1 VILARWSRKQKCRKL
16 PLLHLPRRGEEQRR
30 GLVLPLQ
37 AAFRQIVSDH
47 QKFTPA
53 AKIFKRCAANST
65 LLFTFC
71 ASTGVFCGGFSLTPE
86 SHAADT
92 KLTIAMLRSATQTPY
107 YVAAEAG
114 FYKNYGLNV
123 LPVQFS
129 GGTQGIMALVAG
141 DVQINT
147 SGGPAAI
154 NARLK
159 GGNVILV
166 GTNVGVFPY
175 ILYTAGGINKAEDLK
190 GKRVGVSGL
199 GGVTHFAM
207 IYALKKLGLNPETDA
222 TMTVIGS
229 PVHGS
234 PLWSA
239 ERLRRLWSSRRNR

>member
-1 VILARWSRKQKCRKL
+1 MAKSIFLWVVWLTVQIS
-16 PLLHLPRRGEEQRR
+16 LHAFILPR
-30 GLVLPLQ
+30 
-37 AAFRQIVSDH
+37 
-47 QKFTPA
+47 
-53 AKIFKRCAANST
+53 
-65 LLFTFC
+65 
-71 ASTGVFCGGFSLTPE
+71 E

-114 FYKNYGLNV
+114 FYKNYGLDV

>member
-1 VILARWSRKQKCRKL
+1 V
-16 PLLHLPRRGEEQRR
+16 LL
-30 GLVLPLQ
+30 LQ
-37 AAFRQIVSDH
+37 ANFRQIVSDH
-47 QKFTPA
+47 QKFASA
-53 AKIFKRCAANST
+53 AKILKRCAANSI
-65 LLFTFC
+65 LLSTFC
-71 ASTGVFCGGFSLTPE
+71 ASTGVFFGGFSLTPE

-107 YVAAEAG
+107 YVAVESG
-114 FYKNYGLNV
+114 LYKNYGLDV

-129 GGTQGIMALVAG
+129 GGTQAIMALVAG

-175 ILYTAGGINKAEDLK
+175 ILYTAAGINKAEDLK

-222 TMTVIGS
+222 TMRVID
-229 PVHGS
+229 
-234 PLWSA
+234 SA
-239 ERLRRLWSSRRNR
+239 G